1 MTGIFEN
8 PQLLLFFIFGGVL
21 IAGAL
26 GVVFHPNPISSAVLL
41 VLAFFALAGI
51 YAVIGSVFVA
61 TMQVLVY
68 AGAIMVLVV
77 FVLMLLSLN
86 DEGIAKLWNHP
97 LKKVLVLGLVA
108 LLGIVLTNAVREGI
122 PNTDSSPKGYSSSGR
137 YEYPLTQ
144 KLEENSGQIS
154 TEGNTAVV
162 GTSMF
167 LDYLLPF
174 EIVSILLLTAVL
186 GAVILG
192 KKNLG
197 KKPGEGEL

>member
-1 MTGIFEN
+1 MVGIFDN
-8 PQLLLFFIFGGVL
+8 PQLLLFFIFSGVL
-21 IAGAL
+21 VAGAL

-41 VLAFFALAGI
+41 VLSFFALAGI

-77 FVLMLLSLN
+77 FVLMLLSLH

-97 LKKVLVLGLVA
+97 IKKVLVLSVVV
-108 LLGIVLTNAVREGI
+108 LLAVVLIHSVREGI
-122 PNTDSSPKGYSSSGR
+122 PNTDSSPTGYSESGS
-137 YEYPLTQ
+137 YEYTLS
-144 KLEENSGQIS
+144 KSAEGKAGVIA
-154 TEGNTAVV
+154 EGNTAVV
-162 GTSMF
+162 GSSMF

-174 EIVSILLLTAVL
+174 EIVSILLLAAVL

-197 KKPGEGEL
+197 KKTEEGEP

>member
-1 MTGIFEN
+1 MVGVFDN

-26 GVVFHPNPISSAVLL
+26 GVVFHPNPISSAILL

-77 FVLMLLSLN
+77 FVLMLLSLH
-86 DEGIAKLWNHP
+86 DEGIAKLWDHP
-97 LKKVLVLGLVA
+97 LKKVLVLSVVV
-108 LLGIVLTNAVREGI
+108 LLGIVLINSVREGV
-122 PNTDSSPKGYSSSGR
+122 PNTDANAKGYSSTGA
-137 YEYPLTQ
+137 YEYPLT
-144 KLEENSGQIS
+144 KAEEGKIQVLA
-154 TEGNTAVV
+154 EGNTAVV
-162 GTSMF
+162 GSSMF

-174 EIVSILLLTAVL
+174 EIVSILLLAAVL

-197 KKPGEGEL
+197 KKSEEGEP

>member
-1 MTGIFEN
+1 MVGIFDN
-8 PQLLLFFIFGGVL
+8 PQLLLFFIFSGVL
-21 IAGAL
+21 VAGAL

-41 VLAFFALAGI
+41 VLSFFALAGI

-77 FVLMLLSLN
+77 FVLMLLSLH
-86 DEGIAKLWNHP
+86 DEGIARLWNHP
-97 LKKVLVLGLVA
+97 IKKVLVLSVVV
-108 LLGIVLTNAVREGI
+108 LLAVVLIHSVREGI
-122 PNTDSSPKGYSSSGR
+122 PNTDSSPTGYSESGS
-137 YEYPLTQ
+137 YEYILS
-144 KLEENSGQIS
+144 KSAEGKAGVIA
-154 TEGNTAVV
+154 EGNTAAV
-162 GTSMF
+162 GSSMF

-174 EIVSILLLTAVL
+174 EIVSILLLAAVL

-197 KKPGEGEL
+197 KKTEEGEP

>member
-1 MTGIFEN
+1 MVGIFDH
-8 PQLLLFFIFGGVL
+8 PQLLLFFVFSGVL

-51 YAVIGSVFVA
+51 YAVLGSVFVA

-77 FVLMLLSLN
+77 FVLMLLSLH
-86 DEGIAKLWNHP
+86 DDGISKLWKHP
-97 LKKVLVLGLVA
+97 AKKFFLLFFVA
-108 LLGIVLTNAVREGI
+108 ILGIVLTNAVREGV
-122 PNTDSSPKGYSSSGR
+122 PNSQSPAHGYSSSGE
-137 YEYPLTQ
+137 YEYSIAA
-144 KLEENSGQIS
+144 ENGGLSKPK
-154 TEGNTAVV
+154 TVRGNTAVV
-162 GTSMF
+162 GASMF

-174 EIVSILLLTAVL
+174 EVLSVLLLAAVL

-197 KKPGEGEL
+197 KKPGEGDL

>member
-1 MTGIFEN
+1 MVGIFDN

-41 VLAFFALAGI
+41 VLSFFALAGI

-77 FVLMLLSLN
+77 FVLMLLSLH
-86 DEGIAKLWNHP
+86 DEGVAKLWDHP
-97 LKKVLVLGLVA
+97 LKKVLVLSVVV
-108 LLGIVLTNAVREGI
+108 LLAIVLIHSVREGV
-122 PNTDSSPKGYSSSGR
+122 PNTEASPKGYSDSGS
-137 YEYPLTQ
+137 YEYTLSKSAEGKASVTA
-144 KLEENSGQIS
+144 
-154 TEGNTAVV
+154 EGNTAAV
-162 GTSMF
+162 GSSMF

-174 EIVSILLLTAVL
+174 EIVSILLLAAVL

-197 KKPGEGEL
+197 KKTEEGEQ

>member
-1 MTGIFEN
+1 MVGVFDN
-8 PQLLLFFIFGGVL
+8 PQLLLFFIFGGIL

-26 GVVFHPNPISSAVLL
+26 GVVFHPNPISSAILL
-41 VLAFFALAGI
+41 VLTFFALAGI
-51 YAVIGSVFVA
+51 YAVIGSIFVA

-77 FVLMLLSLN
+77 FVLMLLSLHE
-86 DEGIAKLWNHP
+86 EGIAKLWNHP
-97 LKKVLVLGLVA
+97 FKKALVLIVVA
-108 LLGIVLTNAVREGI
+108 LLGVVLVNSVREGI
-122 PNTDSSPKGYSSSGR
+122 PNTDLSPKGYSNSGS

-144 KLEENSGQIS
+144 SVEEGKAPVLA
-154 TEGNTAVV
+154 EGNTAVV
-162 GTSMF
+162 GSSMF

-174 EIVSILLLTAVL
+174 EIVSILLLAAVL

-197 KKPGEGEL
+197 KKSGEGDV

>member
-1 MTGIFEN
+1 MVGVFDN

-21 IAGAL
+21 VAGAL
-26 GVVFHPNPISSAVLL
+26 GVVFHPNPISSAILL
-41 VLAFFALAGI
+41 VLSFFALAGI
-51 YAVIGSVFVA
+51 YAVIGSIFVA

-86 DEGIAKLWNHP
+86 EEGIGKLWSHP
-97 LKKVLVLGLVA
+97 FKKVLVLLFVV
-108 LLGIVLTNAVREGI
+108 LLGIVLINSVREGI
-122 PNTDSSPKGYSSSGR
+122 PNTEAAPKGYSSAGG

-144 KLEENSGQIS
+144 KTEEGKTQVFAV
-154 TEGNTAVV
+154 GNTAVV
-162 GTSMF
+162 GSSMF

-174 EIVSILLLTAVL
+174 EIVSILLLAAVL

-197 KKPGEGEL
+197 KKSGEGEV

>member
-1 MTGIFEN
+1 MVGIFDN

-21 IAGAL
+21 VAGAL

-41 VLAFFALAGI
+41 VLSFFALAGI

-77 FVLMLLSLN
+77 FVLMLLSLH
-86 DEGIAKLWNHP
+86 DEGIAKLWDHP
-97 LKKVLVLGLVA
+97 LKKVLVLSVVV
-108 LLGIVLTNAVREGI
+108 LLAVVLIHSVREGV
-122 PNTDSSPKGYSSSGR
+122 PNTETSPKGYSDSGS
-137 YEYPLTQ
+137 YEYTLS
-144 KLEENSGQIS
+144 KSEEGKAGVIA
-154 TEGNTAVV
+154 EGNTAAV
-162 GTSMF
+162 GSSMF

-174 EIVSILLLTAVL
+174 EIVSILLLAAVL

-197 KKPGEGEL
+197 KKTEEGEP

>member
-1 MTGIFEN
+1 MVGIFDN
-8 PQLLLFFIFGGVL
+8 PELLLFFIFGGVL

-41 VLAFFALAGI
+41 VLSFFALAGI

-77 FVLMLLSLN
+77 FVLMLLSLH
-86 DEGIAKLWNHP
+86 DEGIGQLWNHP
-97 LKKVLVLGLVA
+97 LKKILVLSLVV
-108 LLGIVLTNAVREGI
+108 LLGIVLTNAVREGV
-122 PNTDSSPKGYSSSGR
+122 PNTDSAPKGYSSEGA
-137 YEYPLTQ
+137 YQYPLTQ
-144 KLEENSGQIS
+144 KTETEEPDVSV
-154 TEGNTAVV
+154 EGNTAVV

-174 EIVSILLLTAVL
+174 EIVSVLLLAAVL

-197 KKPGEGEL
+197 KKPGEGES